1 MSLQSRWQ
9 QAATSYNA
17 RPVAEK
23 WIIAAAVVGVLVW
36 LYYLFVLTAQNTEV
50 TAMNRQLL
58 TARAALISMEQRE
71 QAARQAAI
79 DDPNQAVRLRIER
92 ALEEQER
99 LDGLLTELAGNLVTP
114 QAMTRLLTSMLQE
127 TGGIEL
133 VRVENLAPMPMRNAA
148 AEQAERS
155 ATAATGQTNEA
166 AGGSNAT
173 TSTDPSSR
181 VENRQQVFQHSL
193 VLELQGDFLSL
204 IEYLGRVESF
214 AASFFWDELTIEQE
228 TWPNARIRLQLH
240 TLSTEEGFVG
250 V

>member
-1 MSLQSRWQ
+1 MSIQSRWQ
-9 QAATSYNA
+9 QAATSYNT

-23 WIIAAAVVGVLVW
+23 WIIAAAVMGVLVW

-50 TAMNRQLL
+50 TALNRQLL

-133 VRVENLAPMPMRNAA
+133 VRVENLAPMPMRNAVS
-148 AEQAERS
+148 QQS
-155 ATAATGQTNEA
+155 VATPTGGAGENSEA
-166 AGGSNAT
+166 VAT
-173 TSTDPSSR
+173 TSNDSGSSAIER
-181 VENRQQVFQHSL
+181 RQQVFQHSL

>member
-17 RPVAEK
+17 RPIAEK
-23 WIIAAAVVGVLVW
+23 WIIAAAAVGALIW
-36 LYYLFVLTAQNTEV
+36 LYYLFVLTGQNTQV
-50 TAMNRQLL
+50 TALDRQLM
-58 TARAALISMEQRE
+58 TARADLISMEQRE

-92 ALEEQER
+92 AMAEQER

-114 QAMTRLLTSMLQE
+114 QAMTRLLTSMLQD

-133 VRVENLAPMPMRNAA
+133 VRVENLAPMPMRNAM
-148 AEQAERS
+148 AEQSTDAGSES
-155 ATAATGQTNEA
+155 TADPESGQA
-166 AGGSNAT
+166 AGD
-173 TSTDPSSR
+173 TDLASGALNER
-181 VENRQQVFQHSL
+181 RQQVFQHSL

-214 AASFFWDELTIEQE
+214 AASFFWDELTVEQQ
-228 TWPNARIRLQLH
+228 TWPNATIRLQLH

>member
-17 RPVAEK
+17 RPIAEK
-23 WIIAAAVVGVLVW
+23 WIIAAAAVGALIW
-36 LYYLFVLTAQNTEV
+36 LYYLFVLTGQNTQV
-50 TAMNRQLL
+50 TALDRQLM

-92 ALEEQER
+92 AMAEQER

-114 QAMTRLLTSMLQE
+114 QAMTRLLTSMLQD

-133 VRVENLAPMPMRNAA
+133 VRVENLAPMPMRNAMAEQSTDADSESAADPESGQA
-148 AEQAERS
+148 AEDTDLASGALNER
-155 ATAATGQTNEA
+155 
-166 AGGSNAT
+166 
-173 TSTDPSSR
+173 
-181 VENRQQVFQHSL
+181 RQQVFQHSL

-214 AASFFWDELTIEQE
+214 AASFFWDELTVEQQ
-228 TWPNARIRLQLH
+228 TWPNATIRLQLH

>member
-17 RPVAEK
+17 RPVGEK

-36 LYYLFVLTAQNTEV
+36 LYYLFVLTAQNTDV
-50 TAMNRQLL
+50 TALNRQLL

-133 VRVENLAPMPMRNAA
+133 VRVENLAPMPMRNAV
-148 AEQAERS
+148 AEQS
-155 ATAATGQTNEA
+155 DNAATGQNGEA
-166 AGGSNAT
+166 GSTAT
-173 TSTDPSSR
+173 TSTDSSNSA
-181 VENRQQVFQHSL
+181 VERRQQVFQHSL

>member
-9 QAATSYNA
+9 QAATSFNT

-23 WIIAAAVVGVLVW
+23 WIIAVVAIGAIVW
-36 LYYLFVLTAQNTEV
+36 LYYLFVLTGQSAQVATL
-50 TAMNRQLL
+50 NRQLT
-58 TARAALISMEQRE
+58 TARAALITMEQRE

-79 DDPNQAVRLRIER
+79 EDPNQAVRLRIER
-92 ALEEQER
+92 AIEEQQR
-99 LDGLLTELAGNLVTP
+99 LEGLLTELAGNLVTP
-114 QAMTRLLTSMLQE
+114 QEMTRLLTSMLQD

-133 VRVENLAPMPMRNAA
+133 VSVENLAPMPMRNNAGQIASGTAGSDDASSPDAGALSDNAA
-148 AEQAERS
+148 VER
-155 ATAATGQTNEA
+155 
-166 AGGSNAT
+166 
-173 TSTDPSSR
+173 
-181 VENRQQVFQHSL
+181 RQQVFQHSL

-214 AASFFWDELTIEQE
+214 AASFFWDELSIEQDV
-228 TWPNARIRLQLH
+228 WPNARVRLQLH

>member
-17 RPVAEK
+17 RPIAEK
-23 WIIAAAVVGVLVW
+23 WIIAAAAVGALIW
-36 LYYLFVLTAQNTEV
+36 LYYLFVLTGQNTQV
-50 TAMNRQLL
+50 TALDRQLM

-92 ALEEQER
+92 AMAEQER

-114 QAMTRLLTSMLQE
+114 QAMTRLLTSMLQD

-133 VRVENLAPMPMRNAA
+133 VRVENLAPMPMRNAMAASDVYKRQSESVADPESGQA
-148 AEQAERS
+148 AEDTDLASGALNER
-155 ATAATGQTNEA
+155 
-166 AGGSNAT
+166 
-173 TSTDPSSR
+173 
-181 VENRQQVFQHSL
+181 RQQVFQHSL

-214 AASFFWDELTIEQE
+214 AASFFWDELTVEQQ
-228 TWPNARIRLQLH
+228 TWPNATIRLQLH

>member
-23 WIIAAAVVGVLVW
+23 WIIAAAIVGVIVW

-50 TAMNRQLL
+50 TALNRQLL

-133 VRVENLAPMPMRNAA
+133 VRVENLAPMPMRNAV
-148 AEQAERS
+148 AEQS
-155 ATAATGQTNEA
+155 ATEATGQTGE
-166 AGGSNAT
+166 AGGSTAT
-173 TSTDPSSR
+173 TSTDPSST
-181 VENRQQVFQHSL
+181 VERRQQVFQHSL

>member
-23 WIIAAAVVGVLVW
+23 WIIAAAAVGAFVW

-50 TAMNRQLL
+50 SALNRQLL

-92 ALEEQER
+92 AMEEQAR

-133 VRVENLAPMPMRNAA
+133 VRVENLAPMPMRNAVA
-148 AEQAERS
+148 QQADS
-155 ATAATGQTNEA
+155 AATEA
-166 AGGSNAT
+166 DRSRESGVSPSDGSGSGAI
-173 TSTDPSSR
+173 DR
-181 VENRQQVFQHSL
+181 RQQVFQHSL

>member
-9 QAATSYNA
+9 QAATSFNT

-23 WIIAAAVVGVLVW
+23 WIIAVVAIGAIVW
-36 LYYLFVLTAQNTEV
+36 LYYLFVMTGQSAQV
-50 TAMNRQLL
+50 AALDRQLT
-58 TARAALISMEQRE
+58 TARAALITMEQRE

-79 DDPNQAVRLRIER
+79 EDPNQAVRLRIER
-92 ALEEQER
+92 AMAEQDRLE
-99 LDGLLTELAGNLVTP
+99 GLLTELAGNLVTP
-114 QAMTRLLTSMLQE
+114 QEMTRLLTSMLQD

-133 VRVENLAPMPMRNAA
+133 VSVENLAPMPMRNNAGQIESGTAGSEDASSPDAGSASDNAA
-148 AEQAERS
+148 VER
-155 ATAATGQTNEA
+155 
-166 AGGSNAT
+166 
-173 TSTDPSSR
+173 
-181 VENRQQVFQHSL
+181 RQQVFQHSL

-214 AASFFWDELTIEQE
+214 AASFFWDELSIEQDV
-228 TWPNARIRLQLH
+228 WPNARVRLQLH

>member
-23 WIIAAAVVGVLVW
+23 WIIAAAVAGVLVW

-50 TAMNRQLL
+50 TALNRQLL

-148 AEQAERS
+148 AEQS
-155 ATAATGQTNEA
+155 ANAATGQTGE
-166 AGGSNAT
+166 AGGSTAT
-173 TSTDPSSR
+173 TSTDSSNSV
-181 VENRQQVFQHSL
+181 VERRQQVFQHSL

-214 AASFFWDELTIEQE
+214 AASFFWDELTVEQE

>member
-9 QAATSYNA
+9 QAARSFNA
-17 RPVAEK
+17 RPVSEK
-23 WIIAAAVVGVLVW
+23 WIITAAVIGVLVW
-36 LYYLFVLTAQNTEV
+36 LYYLFILTGQNTQV
-50 TAMNRQLL
+50 TALNRQLM
-58 TARAALISMEQRE
+58 TARASLVSMEQRE
-71 QAARQAAI
+71 QVARQAAI

-92 ALEEQER
+92 AMAEQER

-133 VRVENLAPMPMRNAA
+133 VRVENLAPMPMRNTMAEQSAA
-148 AEQAERS
+148 AEANDTAEGQGDAAEPAQAS
-155 ATAATGQTNEA
+155 GTLNQT
-166 AGGSNAT
+166 
-173 TSTDPSSR
+173 
-181 VENRQQVFQHSL
+181 RQQVFQHSL

>member
-1 MSLQSRWQ
+1 MSLQSRWL
-9 QAATSYNA
+9 QAATAYNA

-23 WIIAAAVVGVLVW
+23 WIIAVVAVGMLGW
-36 LYYLFVLTAQNTEV
+36 LYYLFVLTGQSAQV
-50 TAMNRQLL
+50 DALNRQLI

-92 ALEEQER
+92 AIEEQEQ
-99 LDGLLTELAGNLVTP
+99 LDGQLNELAGNLITP
-114 QAMTRLLTSMLQE
+114 QEMTRLLTSMLQDS
-127 TGGIEL
+127 GGIEL
-133 VRVENLAPMPMRNAA
+133 VSVENLAPLPMRNAA
-148 AEQAERS
+148 DQQSSGDESTEDTGS
-155 ATAATGQTNEA
+155 VGNTAV
-166 AGGSNAT
+166 AGGIGT
-173 TSTDPSSR
+173 ER
-181 VENRQQVFQHSL
+181 RQQVFQHSL

-214 AASFFWDELTIEQE
+214 AASFFWDELSIEQDV
-228 TWPNARIRLQLH
+228 WPNARIRLQLH